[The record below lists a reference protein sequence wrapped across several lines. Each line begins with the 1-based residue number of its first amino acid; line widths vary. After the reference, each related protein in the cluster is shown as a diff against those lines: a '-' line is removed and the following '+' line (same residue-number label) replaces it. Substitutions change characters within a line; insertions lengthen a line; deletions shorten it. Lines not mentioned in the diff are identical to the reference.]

1 MSETTFRDQ
10 TAFHLCTETSLA
22 RLLRLRFL
30 LGEMSK
36 PFDRRSAEMAEI
48 APRGTMLSMNFAS
61 VGKYV
66 GLARMPFA
74 VQCFDLSGLTAFDPW
89 FQGEGLGP
97 AVVSLASQDVLDI
110 DAIMLRDRRVG
121 RNGPELADF
130 FGLDA
135 EDWAQVNSPDWYWE
149 RRPTVGV
156 DVLPEMVIQCLDEAV
171 RQRYGL
177 SLEQIAHQ
185 EELASDSRI
194 DSGNHLLATA

>member
-1 MSETTFRDQ
+1 VSDTTFRDQ
-10 TAFHLCTETSLA
+10 TAFRLCTKTSIA

-48 APRGTMLSMNFAS
+48 APRGTMLSMNFAA

-97 AVVSLASQDVLDI
+97 AVVSLPLHDVLDI

-130 FGLDA
+130 FGLDTD
-135 EDWAQVNSPDWYWE
+135 DWAQVNSPDWYWE
-149 RRPTVGV
+149 RRPTVGI
-156 DVLPEMVIQCLDEAV
+156 DVLPEMVIERLDAAV
-171 RQRYGL
+171 RHRYGL
-177 SLEQIAHQ
+177 SLEEIGHL
-185 EELASDSRI
+185 EETVLDSD
-194 DSGNHLLATA
+194 NHLLTGT